1 MPAQMKKAKTKEQ
14 ADGLQSGEIR
24 SIGEPASE
32 GYAAV
37 VGLDVGDRHTY
48 YCVLNLE
55 GEVLAEGTIATNEQS
70 IRLLFESKPGMRVAL
85 EAGTH
90 SPWLSRLLVELGHE
104 TIVANARNLRM
115 ISESDGKNDRTDARM
130 LARLARVGP
139 DLLAP
144 IQHRSADVQNDLAM
158 IRAREVAVTS
168 RTKLINAV
176 RGLVKSTGKR
186 LPSCGS
192 GTFGN
197 KAQEACPPELKEPLA
212 PLLRL
217 IDHLTREIRLYD
229 RTIAKKAETK
239 YPATKAICTIPG
251 VGPLTALTMVLIL
264 NNDPQR
270 FAKSRD
276 VGCYFGLRPRQRDS
290 GASSPQL
297 GITKAGDHV
306 FRRLVTQ
313 SAHYMLGPFGKDCG
327 LQRWGLSLA
336 VRGGKNAKKRA
347 VIAVARKL
355 AVLMHRLWVTQ
366 QVFDPGRGLPA
377 ATAAA

>member
-1 MPAQMKKAKTKEQ
+1 MPSKLKKTGLKHAAVEFPTSANEVVVESAQPE
-14 ADGLQSGEIR
+14 
-24 SIGEPASE
+24 
-32 GYAAV
+32 YAAV
-37 VGLDVGDRHTY
+37 VGLDVGDRNTC
-48 YCVLNLE
+48 YCILDLN
-55 GEVLAEGTIATNEQS
+55 GNVLAEGTIATKEQS
-70 IRLLFESKPGMRVAL
+70 VRLQFESRPRMRVAL
-85 EAGTH
+85 EAGSH
-90 SPWLSRLLVELGHE
+90 SPWLSRLLTELGHE

-115 ISESDGKNDRTDARM
+115 ISESDGKNDRADARM

-144 IQHRSADVQNDLAM
+144 IKHRSRDVQNDLA
-158 IRAREVAVTS
+158 IVRAREVAVTS

-176 RGLVKSTGKR
+176 RGLVKSMGSR
-186 LPSCGS
+186 LPGFGS
-192 GTFGN
+192 GTFGK
-197 KAQEACPPELKEPLA
+197 KAEEVCPAELIGPLS

-229 RTIAKKAETK
+229 RMVAKKAETK

-251 VGPLTALTMVLIL
+251 VGPLTALTMVLIM
-264 NNDPQR
+264 NNDPNR
-270 FAKSRD
+270 FSKSRD
-276 VGCYFGLRPRQRDS
+276 VGCYFGLRPIQRDS

-297 GITKAGDHV
+297 GITKAGDHI

-313 SAHYMLGPFGKDCG
+313 SAQYILGPFGRDSA
-327 LQRWGLSLA
+327 LRRWGLSLA

-355 AVLMHRLWVTQ
+355 SILMHRLWVTQ
-366 QVFDPGRGLPA
+366 QSFDPSCGLPE